1 MMNEVSMDTALIK
14 QMMDTFYLAKR
25 IRDLLPALPDGVLPS
40 YIHYLDAIQKLE
52 EKGVRAKVSDISDAL
67 NLPRPGV
74 TRTVKEMERKGYLTK
89 QISEKDGRVTYLS
102 LTDAGQRLSQEY
114 DTEYFGALS
123 KDLKDISEEDA
134 ECTIRTIQ
142 KFYEVMCER
151 RNSLEKR

>member
-1 MMNEVSMDTALIK
+1 MDIALTK
-14 QMMDTFYLAKR
+14 QMMDTFFLAKR

-52 EKGVRAKVSDISDAL
+52 KRGIRAKVSDISDVL

-89 QISEKDGRVTYLS
+89 QISEEDGRITYLS

-114 DTEYFGALS
+114 DTEYFGTLS

>member
-1 MMNEVSMDTALIK
+1 MDIALTK
-14 QMMDTFYLAKR
+14 QMMATFFLAKR
-25 IRDLLPALPDGVLPS
+25 IRDLLPARPDGVLPS
-40 YIHYLDAIQKLE
+40 YIHYLDAVQKLE
-52 EKGVRAKVSDISDAL
+52 KRGIRAKVSDISDVL

-89 QISEKDGRVTYLS
+89 QISEEDGRITYLS

-114 DTEYFGALS
+114 DTEYFGTLS

>member
-1 MMNEVSMDTALIK
+1 MDIALTK
-14 QMMDTFYLAKR
+14 QMMDIFFLAKR

>member
-1 MMNEVSMDTALIK
+1 
-14 QMMDTFYLAKR
+14 
-25 IRDLLPALPDGVLPS
+25 
-40 YIHYLDAIQKLE
+40 
-52 EKGVRAKVSDISDAL
+52 
-67 NLPRPGV
+67 
-74 TRTVKEMERKGYLTK
+74 MERKGYLTK
-89 QISEKDGRVTYLS
+89 QISEEDGRVTYLS